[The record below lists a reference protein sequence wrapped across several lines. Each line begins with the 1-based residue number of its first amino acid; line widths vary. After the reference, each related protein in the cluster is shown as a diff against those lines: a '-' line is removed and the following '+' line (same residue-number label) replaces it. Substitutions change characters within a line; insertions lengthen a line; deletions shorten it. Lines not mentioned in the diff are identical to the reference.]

1 MSLQGERDLGTLL
14 ASLDPILDP
23 ETFIFLTT
31 KEPMHN
37 LPLQSLQPQMLFQ
50 ESESLTI
57 IVSSRNL
64 DGALDFARQATF
76 KCRMISLR
84 VHSSLEAVGLIAAI
98 AAKLKERGISS
109 NVVSGFFHDHLFV
122 PLGREDDTMQ
132 ALRDLAREAGSS

>member
-1 MSLQGERDLGTLL
+1 
-14 ASLDPILDP
+14 
-23 ETFIFLTT
+23 
-31 KEPMHN
+31 
-37 LPLQSLQPQMLFQ
+37 MLFQ